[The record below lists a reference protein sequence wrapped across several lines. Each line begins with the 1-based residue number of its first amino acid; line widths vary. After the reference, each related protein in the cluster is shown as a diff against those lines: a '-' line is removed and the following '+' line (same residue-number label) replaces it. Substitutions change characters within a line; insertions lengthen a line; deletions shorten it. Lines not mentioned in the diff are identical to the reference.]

1 MPKSGPKQ
9 ARVEPIREADDPNL
23 PVVGWHVIDETDP
36 HNEIAVSSHDSE
48 AEAIR
53 AAEAYEQHEE

>member
-9 ARVEPIREADDPNL
+9 ARVEPIRDAQDMNL
-23 PVVGWHVIDETDP
+23 PVTGWNVIDETDP
-36 HNEIAVSSHDSE
+36 SNEIVVSEHDSE

-53 AAEAYEQHEE
+53 AAEQYEQREE

>member
-9 ARVEPIREADDPNL
+9 ARVEPIRDAQDMNL
-23 PVVGWHVIDETDP
+23 PVTGWNVIDETDP
-36 HNEIAVSSHDSE
+36 SNEIVVSEHDSE

-53 AAEAYEQHEE
+53 AAEEYEQREE

>member
-9 ARVEPIREADDPNL
+9 ARVEPIRDAQDMNL
-23 PVVGWHVIDETDP
+23 PVTGWNVIDETDP
-36 HNEIAVSSHDSE
+36 NNEVVVSEHETE

-53 AAEAYEQHEE
+53 AAEEYEQREE

>member
-9 ARVEPIREADDPNL
+9 ARVEPIRDAQDVNL
-23 PVVGWHVIDETDP
+23 PVIGWNVIDETDP
-36 HNEIAVSSHDSE
+36 SNEIVVSEHDSE

-53 AAEAYEQHEE
+53 AAEDYEQWEE